1 VRYATHVASTVASLN
16 KRGVAAQGVWNA
28 TDGFVFTDPV
38 IHHISKAG
46 RRHRNGQTDKGV
58 EGVRRFFASHQCN
71 AVCRRL
77 GLTMPSKN
85 QLRMA

>member
-1 VRYATHVASTVASLN
+1 VASTVASLN